1 MNQVVLGYRIKQCR
15 KMRNLTQEKLAESIN
30 VSPHYIYEIEKG
42 LKTMSLYTLADI
54 ATALDISTDYLLF
67 GVYDSS
73 YSFTTKGVPI
83 DRLDKLLQD
92 LSPQERDITAD
103 ILSDILPHL
112 FGRK

>member
-1 MNQVVLGYRIKQCR
+1 MNQVALGYRIKQCR
-15 KMRNLTQEKLAESIN
+15 KMRNLTQEKLAESVN

-54 ATALDISTDYLLF
+54 VSVLNVPTDYLLF
-67 GVYDSS
+67 GVYDNSLVSS
-73 YSFTTKGVPI
+73 TKEVPF
-83 DRLDKLLQD
+83 DRLDKLLQN

>member
-1 MNQVVLGYRIKQCR
+1 MNQVALGYRIKQCR
-15 KMRNLTQEKLAESIN
+15 KMQNLTQEKLAESVS

-54 ATALDISTDYLLF
+54 ASVLNVPTDYLLF

-73 YSFTTKGVPI
+73 LISTTKEIPF
-83 DRLDKLLQD
+83 DRLDKLLQN